1 MGRIGPLIVF
11 LALLA
16 IPASAQ
22 SPEADVTAT
31 VKRTFDAYNKG
42 DTTTF
47 RSMFMPTVRGF
58 FIDNGVLQTSDDIQ
72 APASGPEPKPNV
84 SVRNLSVRVYGN
96 TAVIAGYFV
105 GTMYIGGQARNGTW
119 RFTETRI
126 KDGNV
131 WKTVQYHFSP
141 LAPLT
146 N

>member
-22 SPEADVTAT
+22 SPEADVTAA
-31 VKRTFDAYNKG
+31 VKRTLDAYNKG

-84 SVRNLSVRVYGN
+84 SVWNLSVRVYGN
-96 TAVIAGYFV
+96 TAGVAGYFV
-105 GTMYIGGQARNGTW
+105 GRSDNGGEAGEGARG
-119 RFTETRI
+119 
-126 KDGNV
+126 
-131 WKTVQYHFSP
+131 FSQK
-141 LAPLT
+141 
-146 N
+146 